1 MEQYRIADETMG
13 FITKNKENELRFKAF
28 LITTESPKMILRI
41 EDSCLNS
48 FQKQHRNLSSAQCE
62 LILSM
67 RSFYDHLVSKSKL
80 FMHAAVVVK
89 DDLAYIII
97 APASG
102 GKSTLAKQMV
112 ENMPESAFIFADD
125 RVVIGN
131 LEGTPVVWT
140 TPWSKIINGN
150 PAQHFKVK
158 GICIVQKSDS
168 CSICNVRVEKII
180 EGILNEYPEECQID
194 VERILHTVNFKKCN
208 LVLVQSNIYDLSI
221 EKLYERMN

>member
-1 MEQYRIADETMG
+1 MEQYRIADETIG
-13 FITKNKENELRFKAF
+13 FIAKNKENELRFKGF
-28 LITTESPKMILRI
+28 LTTTESPEMILRI
-41 EDSCLNS
+41 EDSYLNS
-48 FQKQHRNLSSAQCE
+48 FQNQHRNLSSAQCE

-89 DDLAYIII
+89 NDLAYIII
-97 APASG
+97 APPSG

-131 LEGTPVVWT
+131 LEGAPVVWT
-140 TPWSKIINGN
+140 TPWSKIINGD
-150 PAQHFKVK
+150 PAQHFEVK

-168 CSICNVRVEKII
+168 CSICNVREEKII
-180 EGILNEYPEECQID
+180 GGILNEYPEECRID
-194 VERILHTVNFKKCN
+194 VEKILHTISLKKCN
-208 LVLVQSNIYDLSI
+208 LVWVQSNIYDLSI
-221 EKLYERMN
+221 GKMYEMMN